1 MDERG
6 GRRSYNQTTNRK
18 FQSIIKR
25 LINSGFAGSNGGWK
39 NLAAWQIT
47 GVTLEAVSRHL
58 KLGFIDHNTS
68 PPPRTQ
74 CSFTPLTA
82 TRGGKGVVFL
92 PHVFIIY
99 VDSVR
104 SVGVFAS
111 QTCFVYVSRRQLA
124 DMFQLIICI
133 MCRWKRR
140 HNCYNLEVIIKHN

>member
-58 KLGFIDHNTS
+58 KLGFIDHT
-68 PPPRTQ
+68 PPPPHTMLLH
-74 CSFTPLTA
+74 SFNRHEGREGCRFSAPRLYYLCRFGPI
-82 TRGGKGVVFL
+82 RGGFCVADVFCVRQSSSIGG
-92 PHVFIIY
+92 HVSIDY
-99 VDSVR
+99 L
-104 SVGVFAS
+104 
-111 QTCFVYVSRRQLA
+111 YNVS
-124 DMFQLIICI
+124 
-133 MCRWKRR
+133 
-140 HNCYNLEVIIKHN
+140 LET